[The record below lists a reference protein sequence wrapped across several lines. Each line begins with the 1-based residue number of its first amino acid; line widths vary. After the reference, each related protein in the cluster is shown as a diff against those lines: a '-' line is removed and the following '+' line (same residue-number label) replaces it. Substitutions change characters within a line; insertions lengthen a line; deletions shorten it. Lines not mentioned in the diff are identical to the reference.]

1 MEEISRK
8 KEVFEVIEI
17 KKAQRAM
24 LKIYE
29 AGSVNAFVNVRN
41 DYPDPWDNMDVG
53 ATAARAWYQ
62 EDEIDISGLT
72 THMEKAL
79 MVSHCDIYQ
88 TPFYSAGTG
97 LAGTPEAPPTTRGWE
112 IIFLTD
118 VPFDVKKWFNGLDV
132 SLLPYRLPGV
142 FTDMS
147 HATVKTLSTDQILYG
162 RMRYLQ
168 NNVSTVSNSA
178 LVLGETFFGDGKI
191 TMSDTLYLY
200 RFVKYEGTTAAQDQ
214 MAVPEFEIVING
226 HAGELGDLEQIMELR
241 RSYLLQQTIA

>member
-24 LKIYE
+24 LKVYD
-29 AGSVNAFVNVRN
+29 AGGTNQFINVNA
-41 DYPDPWDNMDVG
+41 DYPDPWKPLVVSG
-53 ATAARAWYQ
+53 TVLAWYQ

-79 MVSHCDIYQ
+79 MVSHCDINQSPLYA
-88 TPFYSAGTG
+88 AGTG
-97 LAGTPEAPPTTRGWE
+97 LAGTPTTPPTTRGWE
-112 IIFLTD
+112 VIVLSDT
-118 VPFDVKKWFNGLDV
+118 PFDWDNWFEGTDPT
-132 SLLPYRLPGV
+132 LLPYRIPGV
-142 FTDMS
+142 FTDMKDS
-147 HATVKTLSTDQILYG
+147 TVKTLSTDAILFG

-168 NNVSTVSNSA
+168 NNVDTVSNSA
-178 LVLGETFFGDGKI
+178 LVMGESFWGDAKV

-200 RFVKYEGTTAAQDQ
+200 RFVKYEGTVAGTDQ

-226 HAGELGDLEQIMELR
+226 HAGELSDLEQIMELR
-241 RSYLLQQTIA
+241 RSYLLQQTIS